1 MTLPDVKPVIEK
13 KVTAA
18 TAAALVS
25 AFATAIVLKA
35 VPALAALNDV
45 IEAAILAV
53 VTSGIT
59 WGVAFWTK
67 HTARPDLG
75 A

>member
-1 MTLPDVKPVIEK
+1 MSAPVSAPVEK

-18 TAAALVS
+18 GAAALVT
-25 AFATAIVLKA
+25 AFAMTFVLKA
-35 VPALAALNDV
+35 VPALSALNDV

-59 WGVAFWTK
+59 WFVAFWTK